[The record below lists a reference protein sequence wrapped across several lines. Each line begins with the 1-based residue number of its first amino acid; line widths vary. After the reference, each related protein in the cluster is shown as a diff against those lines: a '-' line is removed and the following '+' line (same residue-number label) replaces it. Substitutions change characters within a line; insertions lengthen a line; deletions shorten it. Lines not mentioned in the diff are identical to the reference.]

1 MPYAYEG
8 LATVTMLALYSGQP
22 PVELTTEELPIVL
35 RNAGANRARV
45 EFDHYLLGPKE
56 ANVLRIELPEGWM
69 LHGPIIAGVNEPG
82 GGWLEFSIEQH
93 DMDMASPVA
102 RDGWEWQ

>member
-1 MPYAYEG
+1 MAVYF
-8 LATVTMLALYSGQP
+8 
-22 PVELTTEELPIVL
+22 TE
-35 RNAGANRARV
+35 NRISWV
-45 EFDHYLLGPKE
+45 YVQSLGPKE

-93 DMDMASPVA
+93 DMDLASPVA